1 MTDDIKIV
9 TALNIYSDMCDVL
22 DENEFVYD
30 KDDDKLRVELF
41 VANTNNISIKFIM
54 MINIEMQTIMLTSPI
69 DLKMSEDKQMEGI
82 LSACIASNNLPDGS
96 FDYDLPNRS
105 VSFRLTFSYKGSLVG
120 KGLFLRLICY
130 SYSIV
135 SKYVVKFS
143 DINKGILSIDKFY
156 ED

>member
-22 DENEFVYD
+22 DENGFVYD